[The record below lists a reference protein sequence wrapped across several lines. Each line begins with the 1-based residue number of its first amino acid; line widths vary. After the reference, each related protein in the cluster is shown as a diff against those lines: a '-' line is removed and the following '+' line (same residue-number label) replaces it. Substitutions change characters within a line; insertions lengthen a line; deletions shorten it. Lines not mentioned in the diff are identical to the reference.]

1 MSLPTG
7 TVTFLFTDIEG
18 STRLLQRA
26 GDLSSELFA
35 DHDAILRRAIE
46 DRDGVVVRTE
56 GDSFFAAFT
65 SAPAAVAAA
74 VDAQRLLAE
83 AEWRGFEVKVRM
95 GLHTGEGRLAGDD
108 YHGIDVHQAARV
120 EAAGHGGQV
129 VVSATTVELVRNA
142 LPEGASLRD
151 LGLHRLKDFDDEV
164 RLYDLIIDGLPQLFP
179 PLRSASPRVA
189 NAPPDLTSFVG
200 RESELEDLSR
210 LLVSA
215 RLVTLT
221 GAGGTGKTR
230 LALAAAERAAAGFDN
245 VVFVPLASI
254 VEPELLIAAITA
266 AIGLHSLEE
275 HYTRLLDYLRGGRT
289 LLVLDNFEQ
298 ILDAADQVG
307 GLITESGRLTM
318 LVTSRAP
325 LRLSGEQEFA
335 VSPLPVPDADGRL
348 ETLAGEAGVRLFV
361 DRATAVR
368 NDFALDSTNAGA
380 VVELIRRLDG
390 LPLAIEL
397 AAARVKVLS
406 PQAIVERLTKGL
418 DLLTSGRRDVPE
430 RQRTIRA
437 TIAWSHDLLD
447 EDGKRLLRRLS
458 VFSHGADLTSVE
470 QVDGGSAVLDSLD
483 QLVEH
488 SLIRQEAGSAEPRY
502 GMLETI
508 REFAMEQLTASSEER
523 EIRDRHLG
531 EMLRVALEVEP
542 MLLTSNRAAALARLD
557 RELDNLRAALGW
569 AVESGQP
576 DLASLLAGAT
586 WRYWHMRGGLAEGR
600 MRLEQIVAMTGG
612 APGPRMRA
620 LEAAGGIAYWQ
631 ADHVSAGTWYNEWV
645 SIARREHDLP
655 QLAEA
660 LYNAAFPRFMGGGDP
675 HDLSE
680 LTESLSL
687 FRQLENE
694 EGARRVQWASGIAKV
709 EWALG
714 NQAWLTEDMPAAIE
728 HYVRA
733 LDEYRHLDDV
743 FMRGWVHRML
753 GTAKLK
759 AGDVD
764 GARAALEEGMRIFA
778 ADGDVSGMVYHLR
791 DFTELAM
798 RAGDVERTLVLYGA
812 YQAQQEISG
821 VELAS
826 SEPNRLP
833 PIEPFVEAAGASARD
848 WMERGRRL
856 SLPEAVSYALD
867 PDQLDPDR
875 A

>member
-1 MSLPTG
+1 MTLPTG

-18 STRLLQRA
+18 STRLLQQA
-26 GDLSSELFA
+26 GERSSELFA
-35 DHDAILRRAIE
+35 VHDGILRQAIE
-46 DRDGVVVRTE
+46 DEGGVVVRTE
-56 GDSFFAAFT
+56 GDSFFASFA

-74 VDAQRLLAE
+74 VAAQRLLSE
-83 AEWRGFEVKVRM
+83 ADWQGFEVRVRM

-120 EAAGHGGQV
+120 GATGHGGQV
-129 VVSATTVELVRNA
+129 VLSATTVELVRNA
-142 LPEGASLRD
+142 LPDGVSLRD
-151 LGLHRLKDFDDEV
+151 LGLHRLKDFDEEV
-164 RLYDLIIDGLPQLFP
+164 RLYDLVIAGLPQVFP
-179 PLRSASPRVA
+179 PLRSASLRVA
-189 NAPPDLTSFVG
+189 NAPPNLTSFVG
-200 RESELEDLSR
+200 RETELEDLVE
-210 LLVSA
+210 LLGAA

-221 GAGGTGKTR
+221 GPGGTGKTR
-230 LALAAAERAAAGFDN
+230 LALAVAERAAAAFDN
-245 VVFVPLASI
+245 VVFVPLAAI
-254 VEPELLIAAITA
+254 VDPQLLIAAITA

-275 HYTRLLDYLRGGRT
+275 HHTRLLEYLKGGRT
-289 LLVLDNFEQ
+289 LLLLDNFEQ
-298 ILDAADQVG
+298 IVHGADQVG
-307 GLITESGRLTM
+307 ALITETGGLTV

-325 LRLSGEQEFA
+325 LRLSGEHEFA
-335 VSPLPVPDADGRL
+335 VSPLPVPDPGEQL

-368 NDFALDSTNAGA
+368 NDFVLDAANAAA

-418 DLLTSGRRDVPE
+418 DLLASGRRDVPE

-447 EDGKRLLRRLS
+447 VDAQRLLRRLS
-458 VFSHGADLTSVE
+458 VFSHGADLESIE
-470 QVDGGSAVLDSLD
+470 QVDQGQSVFDTLD

-488 SLIRQEAGSAEPRY
+488 SLVRHEAGTAEPRY

-508 REFAMEQLTASSEER
+508 REFAMEQLVASGEEA
-523 EIRDRHLG
+523 EIRNRHLR
-531 EMLRVALEVEP
+531 EVLRVAVEVEP
-542 MLLTSNRAAALARLD
+542 MLLTAARATALGRLD
-557 RELDNLRAALGW
+557 RELDNLRAALNW
-569 AVESGQP
+569 AVESGQA
-576 DLASLLAGAT
+576 DLGSELAGAT

-600 MRLEQIVAMTGG
+600 MRVEQIANLPGG
-612 APGPRMRA
+612 SPGARMRA

-631 ADHVSAGTWYNEWV
+631 ADHAAAGTWYNEWV
-645 SIARREHDLP
+645 SIARREQDWP

-675 HDLSE
+675 NDLSE
-680 LTESLSL
+680 LTESLDL
-687 FRQLENE
+687 FRRLGDDD
-694 EGARRVQWASGIAKV
+694 GAGKVQWASGVAKV

-714 NQAWLTEDMPAAIE
+714 NQAWLIDDLPSAID

-733 LDEYRHLDDV
+733 LEEYRHLDDS

-759 AGDVD
+759 GGDVE
-764 GARAALEEGMRIFA
+764 GARADLDQGMRIFA

-798 RAGDVERTLVLYGA
+798 RSGDLERTLVLFGA

-833 PIEPFVEAAGASARD
+833 PIEPFLEAAGASAAG
-848 WMERGRRL
+848 WLERGRRL
-856 SLPEAVSYALD
+856 SLSEAVSYAL
-867 PDQLDPDR
+867 
-875 A
+875 AGS